1 MHIAVVADNVAD
13 RKQAER
19 LLGRANTAL
28 AKDIGTLF
36 ADSFGDEES
45 FLHACMRYDL
55 FILDF
60 DNDVPHSLEVARKLK
75 EKNAPGLIAVCKH
88 TDAPFTYETAIQGLY
103 TLDKPILTASLH
115 KLLCDVHLELEKL
128 HSQLD
133 LVELRTDTDTHYVS
147 RATILY
153 ARAFEKEHRISYHF
167 TDGTILE
174 STGGFDDLKRYLG
187 DFEEFVV
194 RPDHTLVN
202 KDHIKEETKKSIRLS
217 NGKTLEYSLFH
228 RLITSR

>member
-1 MHIAVVADNVAD
+1 MHIAVVADNIAD
-13 RKQAER
+13 RKQTER

-28 AKDIGTLF
+28 AASIGTLF
-36 ADSFGDEES
+36 VDSYGDEAS

-60 DNDVPHSLEVARKLK
+60 DNDVAHSMEVARKLK
-75 EKNAPGLIAVCKH
+75 EKSAPGLITVCKH
-88 TDAPFTYETAIQGLY
+88 ADAPFQHETAIQGLY
-103 TLDKPILTASLH
+103 TLDKPILTAPLH
-115 KLLCDVHLELEKL
+115 KLLCDIHLELEKMQ
-128 HSQLD
+128 SRLD

-153 ARAFEKEHRISYHF
+153 ARAFEKEHRLCYHF
-167 TDGTILE
+167 TDGSVLE

-187 DFEEFVV
+187 DFDEFSVK
-194 RPDHTLVN
+194 PGNLLVN

-217 NGKTLEYSLFH
+217 NGEALEYSLFG
-228 RLITSR
+228 RFLKF

>member
-28 AKDIGTLF
+28 AASIGTLF
-36 ADSFGDEES
+36 VDSFGDEES

-60 DNDVPHSLEVARKLK
+60 DNDIPHSLEVAQKLK

-88 TDAPFTYETAIQGLY
+88 TDAPFLHETAVQGLY
-103 TLDKPILTASLH
+103 TLDKPILPASLH
-115 KLLCDVHLELEKL
+115 KLLCDIHLELEKL
-128 HSQLD
+128 QSTRD

-147 RATILY
+147 RSTILY
-153 ARAFEKEHRISYHF
+153 AHAKEKEHRLSYYF
-167 TDGTILE
+167 TDGSVLE
-174 STGGFDDLKRYLG
+174 STGGFDDLKRYLC
-187 DFEEFVV
+187 DFDEFVI
-194 RPDHTLVN
+194 RPDHLVVN
-202 KDHIKEETKKSIRLS
+202 KDHIAAETKKSIRLS
-217 NGKTLEYSLFH
+217 NGDVLEYSLFG
-228 RLITSR
+228 RLITLR

>member
-28 AKDIGTLF
+28 ASSIGTLF
-36 ADSFGDEES
+36 VDSFGDEES

-60 DNDVPHSLEVARKLK
+60 DNDVAHSLAVAQKLK
-75 EKNAPGLIAVCKH
+75 EKNAPGLVAVCKH
-88 TDAPFTYETAIQGLY
+88 TEAPFQYETAIQGLY

-115 KLLCDVHLELEKL
+115 KLLCDIHLELEKL
-128 HSQLD
+128 QSQLD
-133 LVELRTDTDTHYVS
+133 IVELRTDTDTHYVS
-147 RATILY
+147 RSTILY

-167 TDGTILE
+167 TDGSVLE
-174 STGGFDDLKRYLG
+174 STGGFDDLKRYLC
-187 DFEEFVV
+187 DFAEFEL
-194 RPDHTLVN
+194 RPDHIIVN
-202 KDHIKEETKKSIRLS
+202 KDHIKEETKKSTKLS
-217 NGKTLEYSLFH
+217 NGETLEYSL
-228 RLITSR
+228 LSRFIKL

>member
-19 LLGRANTAL
+19 LLGRANTTL
-28 AKDIGTLF
+28 APSIGTLF
-36 ADSFGDEES
+36 VDSFGDEES

-55 FILDF
+55 FLLDF

-75 EKNAPGLIAVCKH
+75 EKNAPGLVAVCKH
-88 TDAPFTYETAIQGLY
+88 AEAPFTYETAIQGLY

-115 KLLCDVHLELEKL
+115 KLLCDIHLELEKL
-128 HSQLD
+128 QSQLD

-147 RATILY
+147 RSTILY
-153 ARAFEKEHRISYHF
+153 AHADEKEHRISYHF
-167 TDGTILE
+167 ADGSVLE
-174 STGGFDDLKRYLG
+174 STGGFEDLKRYLC
-187 DFEEFVV
+187 DFEEFVL
-194 RPDHTLVN
+194 RPDHTVVN
-202 KDHIKEETKKSIRLS
+202 KDHIKAETKKSIRIS
-217 NGKTLEYSLFH
+217 SGETIEYSLFG

>member
-28 AKDIGTLF
+28 AGSIGTLF
-36 ADSFGDEES
+36 VDSYGDEVS

-55 FILDF
+55 FLLDF
-60 DNDVPHSLEVARKLK
+60 DNDVEHSLEVARKLK
-75 EKNAPGLIAVCKH
+75 EKNAPGLITVCKH
-88 TDAPFTYETAIQGLY
+88 ADAPFLHETAIQGLY
-103 TLDKPILTASLH
+103 TLDKPILTAPLH
-115 KLLCDVHLELEKL
+115 KLLCDIHLELEKL
-128 HSQLD
+128 QNQLD

-153 ARAFEKEHRISYHF
+153 ARAFEKEHRICYHF
-167 TDGTILE
+167 ADGTVLE

-187 DFEEFVV
+187 DFDEFCVK
-194 RPDHTLVN
+194 PGYLLVN

-217 NGKTLEYSLFH
+217 NGETLEYSLFS
-228 RLITSR
+228 RLLKK

>member
-28 AKDIGTLF
+28 ASGIGTLF
-36 ADSFGDEES
+36 VDSFGDEES

-60 DNDVPHSLEVARKLK
+60 DNDIPHSLEVAQKLK

-88 TDAPFTYETAIQGLY
+88 TDAPFLYETAIQGLY
-103 TLDKPILTASLH
+103 TLDKPILPASLH
-115 KLLCDVHLELEKL
+115 KLLCDIHLELEKL
-128 HSQLD
+128 QSQRD

-147 RATILY
+147 RSTVLY
-153 ARAFEKEHRISYHF
+153 AYANEKEHRLYYHF
-167 TDGTILE
+167 TDGTVLE
-174 STGGFDDLKRYLG
+174 STGGFDDLKRYLC
-187 DFEEFVV
+187 DFDEFVI
-194 RPDHTLVN
+194 RPDHLVVN
-202 KDHIKEETKKSIRLS
+202 KDHITSETKKSIRLS
-217 NGKTLEYSLFH
+217 DGEVLEYSLFG
-228 RLITSR
+228 RLIK